1 MTNTPTKLVGLYT
14 KWQHIHC
21 TIFHRSVT
29 SSSAIDGYQELNQEM
44 KVIVDQ
50 RIIES
55 MNEVDADGQPIDPDE
70 LVRKD
75 WSEEKEPSDD
85 LLMPLLPYQKEG
97 LGWMSHQETTSMR
110 GGILADEM
118 VCFMLAH
125 LPRLSI

>member
-1 MTNTPTKLVGLYT
+1 MTKTPTKLVGLYT

-55 MNEVDADGQPIDPDE
+55 MNADNDEKYFDAILYE
-70 LVRKD
+70 YLV
-75 WSEEKEPSDD
+75 
-85 LLMPLLPYQKEG
+85 
-97 LGWMSHQETTSMR
+97 
-110 GGILADEM
+110 
-118 VCFMLAH
+118 C
-125 LPRLSI
+125 